1 MCAAVQYTAQS
12 ALFHQTSK
20 GWGQQH
26 PTIITGQWISLLH
39 SQHIALDMVET
50 KHLAHTAGAQLS
62 GGL

>member
-1 MCAAVQYTAQS
+1 MCAAVHT

-26 PTIITGQWISLLH
+26 PTVTTVGSISLFH

-50 KHLAHTAGAQLS
+50 KHLAHTAGAELS